1 MLDRGDLENFGK
13 AEAWET
19 LRSNRAMRDRLEVD
33 DLLIANHLAG
43 LYESHQIMADHAAFK
58 HEPERMVA
66 LAGEGAPILSE
77 YAASELSG
85 HLRITLQSAR
95 QLLGDAIE
103 IAHRLPRL
111 WAQMVEGKT
120 EAWRVRVVAKETRTL
135 SFEAAAW
142 VDAQLVHAQQK
153 RKPNN
158 AIPQLVDE
166 AIKRF
171 DLELFAKREERR
183 QDGRGVWL
191 DPDTCQ
197 GLLRGV
203 HMNLDAPD
211 AELLDRTLDT
221 IAAGLKAAGDTDDHQ
236 ARRAK
241 AVGTLLD
248 PQLAMDFLNGTLPG
262 TSAEGTTNTKAPG
275 TTSRVANI
283 YVHCTLA
290 DLAVMTRS
298 DIDHGASIEKLGPIT
313 LTRMGEWLTRPGGV
327 GSARINVRPVID
339 TNTDQAV
346 DQHDPPA
353 WMREAMILRHPTC
366 VFPGCTTTAR
376 ACDADHIDPYIP
388 LDEGGPPGQTCLA
401 NLAPL
406 CRSHHRL
413 KTHMGWSYQRRSD
426 GTYAWCDRWGRPVR
440 DGDAPGELDDLR
452 VIPAPSP
459 IEIYLHDFLITYAGT
474 GGTDPPT

>member
-19 LRSNRAMRDRLEVD
+19 LRSNRATRDRLDVD

-43 LYESHQIMADHAAFK
+43 LYEGNQIVADHAAFK

-66 LAGEGAPILSE
+66 LAGEGAPIVSE

-85 HLRITLQSAR
+85 HLRMPLQSAR

-111 WAQMVEGKT
+111 WQHMVEGKT
-120 EAWRVRVVAKETRTL
+120 EAWRVRAVAKETRRL
-135 SFEAAAW
+135 SSEAASW
-142 VDAQLVHAQQK
+142 VDVQLVHVAQK

-158 AIPQLVDE
+158 AAPQLVDE

-171 DLELFAKREERR
+171 DTELFAKREQRR

-211 AELLDRTLDT
+211 AELLDQTLDT

-248 PQLAMDFLNGTLPG
+248 PQLAMDFLNGTLPD
-262 TSAEGTTNTKAPG
+262 TNPTTTKASG
-275 TTSRVANI
+275 TPSRVANV
-283 YVHCTLA
+283 YVHCSLA
-290 DLAVMTRS
+290 DLAVMTS
-298 DIDHGASIEKLGPIT
+298 AGVDHGASIEKLGPIT
-313 LTRMGEWLTRPGGV
+313 LTRLSEWLTRPGGV
-327 GSARINVRPVID
+327 GSGRINVRPVID
-339 TNTDQAV
+339 TNTDQAI
-346 DQHDPPA
+346 DQHDPPQ
-353 WMREAMILRHPTC
+353 WMREAMILRDEVC

-376 ACDADHIDPYIP
+376 ACDADHIDPYVP
-388 LDEGGPPGQTCLA
+388 LDEGGPPGQTHLG

-413 KTHMGWSYQRRSD
+413 KTHMGWTYQRRTD
-426 GTYAWCDRWGRPVR
+426 GTYEWFDRWGRPVR
-440 DGDAPGELDDLR
+440 DSHDLVQSDTRDLDLATHSIVEFYLR
-452 VIPAPSP
+452 
-459 IEIYLHDFLITYAGT
+459 DFLIEYAGP

>member
-19 LRSNRAMRDRLEVD
+19 LRSNRAMRDRLDVD

-43 LYESHQIMADHAAFK
+43 LYEAGTLAEATKAFR
-58 HEPERMVA
+58 HDPERMVA
-66 LAGEGAPILSE
+66 LAGEGAPIVSE

-85 HLRITLQSAR
+85 HLRMPLQSAR

-111 WAQMVEGKT
+111 WQQMVEGKT
-120 EAWRVRVVAKETRTL
+120 EAWRVRAVAKETRTL

-142 VDAQLVHAQQK
+142 VDAQLVHAAQK

-158 AIPQLVDE
+158 AAPQLVDE

-171 DLELFAKREERR
+171 DTELFAQREQRR

-203 HMNLDAPD
+203 HMTLDAPD

-248 PQLAMDFLNGTLPG
+248 PQLAMDFLNGTLPDQCG
-262 TSAEGTTNTKAPG
+262 TATKSKASG
-275 TTSRVANI
+275 TTSRVANV
-283 YVHCTLA
+283 YVHCSLS
-290 DLAVMTRS
+290 DLATMTS
-298 DIDHGASIEKLGPIT
+298 AGVDHGASIEKLGPIT
-313 LTRMGEWLTRPGGV
+313 LTRMSEWLTRPGGV
-327 GSARINVRPVID
+327 GSGRINVRPVID

-346 DQHDPPA
+346 DQHDPPQ
-353 WMREAMILRHPTC
+353 WMREAMLLRDEVC

-388 LDEGGPPGQTCLA
+388 MDEGGPPGQTSLA

-426 GTYAWCDRWGRPVR
+426 GSYQWWDRWGRPVR
-440 DGDAPGELDDLR
+440 DGDAPDLDVAR
-452 VIPAPSP
+452 STTTSA
-459 IEIYLHDFLITYAGT
+459 IEIYLHDFLITYAGP